1 MAVPVHER
9 GEAKLSFLDNA
20 ELLENLTADIIMN
33 DKYVPKKY
41 RYVWSQN
48 VFQLS
53 MRIFENVRRAN
64 ILYPSTVEIFKARMK
79 YLQLAESDAEALLT
93 QIAFAR
99 KRFSIPSGL
108 FEQWEKVC
116 VATKRA
122 IRARAKSDYEIGKK
136 KLKIK

>member
-9 GEAKLSFLDNA
+9 RQAKLSFLDNA
-20 ELLENLTADIIMN
+20 ELLENLTADIVMN
-33 DKYVPKKY
+33 EKYVPKKY
-41 RYVWSQN
+41 RYVWTQN

-53 MRIFENVRRAN
+53 MRIFENVRRGN
-64 ILYPSTVEIFKARMK
+64 ILYPNTIDIFKSRIK
-79 YLQLAESDAEALLT
+79 YFRLAEGDTEALLT

-108 FEQWEKVC
+108 FEQWEKAC
-116 VATKRA
+116 VETKRA
-122 IRARAKSDYEIGKK
+122 IRARIKSDYEIGKT